1 MEALEEKFLNALKS
15 SESQNYEESLKAFEG
30 IISENPS
37 GDLADDALF
46 NIGILH
52 FKQNKFDE
60 AEKSFRKVIS
70 DFPGAT
76 IAEFENSVEHGMTTA
91 KALLGLIN
99 CSLAMGDEVSAWDSL
114 DKLNEFENSSF
125 VMFTDPSG
133 VTFKKT
139 YRMLGQELLDQYA
152 ATKQELE

>member
-1 MEALEEKFLNALKS
+1 
-15 SESQNYEESLKAFEG
+15 
-30 IISENPS
+30 
-37 GDLADDALF
+37 LF
-46 NIGILH
+46 NIGLLH
-52 FKQNKFDE
+52 FKQDQFDK
-60 AEKSFRKVIS
+60 AEETFKKVIS
-70 DFPGAT
+70 DFPEAT